1 MGYHKSG
8 EVQACMDL
16 PGRQQTSEAKGDL
29 TMGDNSISAI
39 KPNITAPPQTY
50 VNQRG
55 LTADNL
61 VYVAGEGRNV
71 VAADREVGVD
81 GAHTGPFVET
91 STGELGIYHRAMM
104 NQFRSRH
111 TPSNTGNA
119 QADQSKDDFAF
130 CNFATKKYEEA
141 TDEVFRLLKS
151 QPPEQQEQT
160 RAFLKEVD
168 EKATAEAQRLGL
180 SPGDTK
186 EYKNQQMF
194 KAVGDRFKGTALGDR
209 SREAYALGNY
219 SLDALKFTSAKYG
232 MPLPGEQNPYN
243 AQGQQYNDYSNSIQ
257 DPAILE
263 QIQRLQILQFLTMIS
278 LFNNCGMGMYPAMM
292 NSWMR

>member
-1 MGYHKSG
+1 
-8 EVQACMDL
+8 
-16 PGRQQTSEAKGDL
+16 
-29 TMGDNSISAI
+29 MGDNSINAI

-91 STGELGIYHRAMM
+91 STGELGIYHRSMM
-104 NQFRSRH
+104 NQFKSQY
-111 TPSNTGNA
+111 TPANTGDA
-119 QADQSKDDFAF
+119 RTDQGKEDFAF
-130 CNFATKKYEEA
+130 CGYATKKYEE
-141 TDEVFRLLKS
+141 TSDEVFKLLKS
-151 QPPEQQEQT
+151 EPKEQQEGT
-160 RAFLKEVD
+160 RAFLKEID
-168 EKATAEAQRLGL
+168 EKASAEAQRLGL
-180 SPGDTK
+180 SAGDTK

-194 KAVGDRFKGTALGDR
+194 KALGERCKGTELGDR

-243 AQGQQYNDYSNSIQ
+243 AQGQQYNDYSNSVQ
-257 DPAILE
+257 DPAIQQ
-263 QIQRLQILQFLTMIS
+263 QIQRLQILQFLTLMS